1 MKIRP
6 CTHTRNILIL
16 TNDWHLS
23 FPISNIRLV
32 STFLQF
38 PGIECWKGKMFLINA
53 KKPYLRVLFLLFILL
68 FLSNGWRKK
77 WRSTRKMSSD
87 WKSTRIKENQY
98 EKLNACEMRF
108 SLSLF
113 AMSDLGL
120 FSMDA
125 TRLIHDNGST
135 SHSTSVL
142 AVYAVRTF
150 IHHSNAKHAHKNVY
164 AAEVTISKWQSMK
177 NEKWSLRAK
186 APHCCSYFLW

>member
-1 MKIRP
+1 MTDIFLFRYQ
-6 CTHTRNILIL
+6 TFV
-16 TNDWHLS
+16 S
-23 FPISNIRLV
+23 FLLFCNFLESNVEKEKCFSSMLKSRIYAC
-32 STFLQF
+32 F
-38 PGIECWKGKMFLINA
+38 
-53 KKPYLRVLFLLFILL
+53 FLLFILL
-68 FLSNGWRKK
+68 FLLLLSNGWRKK
-77 WRSTRKMSSD
+77 WRNTRKMSSD

-125 TRLIHDNGST
+125 TRLMHDNGST
-135 SHSTSVL
+135 SHSASVFAL
-142 AVYAVRTF
+142 YAVRTF

-186 APHCCSYFLW
+186 VPHCCSYFLW